1 MNRVLFQKLAFIS
14 KSLLW
19 SVLLYAVF
27 MTIINWDEV
36 SNRFSK
42 SGSGVASIHSS
53 SAPASE
59 PVVDAKAAVIPMRI
73 RKDIQAGNDFV
84 AGLRSVLNHLQSAA
98 DLLP

>member
-1 MNRVLFQKLAFIS
+1 MNRLLSRKLTFIS

-36 SNRFSK
+36 SNRFGK
-42 SGSGVASIHSS
+42 SGNRVASAHSS
-53 SAPASE
+53 SASATE
-59 PVVDAKAAVIPMRI
+59 PVVDAKAAIIPMRV

-84 AGLRSVLNHLQSAA
+84 ASLKSAILHLKSTA

>member
-1 MNRVLFQKLAFIS
+1 MNRVLSQKLAFAS

-19 SVLLYAVF
+19 SVLLYAVL

-42 SGSGVASIHSS
+42 SGSQVASIHSS

-59 PVVDAKAAVIPMRI
+59 PVADAKAAIIPIRV

-84 AGLRSVLNHLQSAA
+84 ADLRSVLSHLKSAT